1 MSAAEWSAFRYR
13 DFALACLGKF
23 AVSLATQMQTVA
35 VGWLIYD
42 VTGSAFAL
50 GFLGLAG
57 FLPAISLMLVSG
69 LVADRFERRLVLA
82 ITAAAMAL
90 AAAGLFWHVSTGTHA
105 VWPVYLFIAAFS
117 ASRSFFQPASQAIL
131 PNLVPLHHFGQ
142 AVAFASGV
150 HQAATIAGP
159 AIGGLLYAVDATLP
173 FAFSVFCFA
182 AAAAAMLA
190 VGYRAPAQRE
200 AMTWKSVV
208 AGFEFTLKRPV
219 LLGAVTLDMFAVI
232 LASAVALLPIFAKD
246 ILQVGPWGLGLLRS
260 APALGA
266 LAMAMLLSRTSF
278 MSRRA
283 GPRLFLTVASYGLA
297 TIGFGLSEDFFLSLF
312 CLAAIGAAD
321 MVSVVIR
328 MTIMQAETPNELR
341 GRVAAVN
348 SLFITTSNEIGQLE
362 AGVLAGFIGAVPA
375 VVLGGI
381 GAIAVAGIWSRLFPD
396 LRYRDHLVGD
406 RHDRARPEP

>member
-1 MSAAEWSAFRYR
+1 MSAEDWSPFRYR
-13 DFALACLGKF
+13 DFALACGARF
-23 AVSLATQMQTVA
+23 TVSLAIQMQTVA

-57 FLPAISLMLVSG
+57 FLPAISLMLVAG
-69 LVADRFERRLVLA
+69 LVADRFQRHLILA

-90 AAAGLFWHVSTGTHA
+90 SAAGLLWHVWTGTQV
-105 VWPVYLFIAAFS
+105 VWPVYLFVAGYAT
-117 ASRSFFQPASQAIL
+117 ARAFFQPASQAIL

-159 AIGGLLYAVDATLP
+159 AIGGLLYALDATLP
-173 FAFSVFCFA
+173 FAFSLFCLAGA
-182 AAAAAMLA
+182 AGAMLA
-190 VGYRAPAQRE
+190 IRYRGALGARE
-200 AMTWKSVV
+200 PMIWRSLI
-208 AGFEFTLKRPV
+208 AGLEFTLKRPV

-232 LASAVALLPIFAKD
+232 LASAIALLPIFAKD
-246 ILQVGPWGLGLLRS
+246 ILEVGPWGLGLLRS
-260 APALGA
+260 APAVGA
-266 LAMAMLLSRTSF
+266 LAMAMLLSETSF

-283 GPRLFLTVASYGLA
+283 GPRLFLTVSCYGLA
-297 TIGFGLSEDFFLSLF
+297 TIGFGLSESFILSLLF
-312 CLAAIGAAD
+312 LTAVGASD

-348 SLFITTSNEIGQLE
+348 SLFITSSNELGQLE
-362 AGVLAGFIGAVPA
+362 AGILAGFIGAVPA
-375 VVLGGI
+375 VVFGGL
-381 GAIAVAGIWSRLFPD
+381 GAIIVAGVWSRLFPG
-396 LRYRDHLVGD
+396 LRNRDHLVGD
-406 RHDRARPEP
+406 KQEALPT

>member
-1 MSAAEWSAFRYR
+1 MSAEDWSPFRYR
-13 DFALACLGKF
+13 DFALACCARF
-23 AVSLATQMQTVA
+23 TVSLATQMQTVA

-57 FLPAISLMLVSG
+57 FLPTISLMLVTG
-69 LVADRFERRLVLA
+69 LVADRFERRLILA

-90 AAAGLFWHVSTGTHA
+90 SAAGLLWHVWTGTDV
-105 VWPVYLFIAAFS
+105 VWPVYLFVAAY
-117 ASRSFFQPASQAIL
+117 ATARSFFQPASQAIL

-159 AIGGLLYAVDATLP
+159 AIGGLLYALDATLP
-173 FAFSVFCFA
+173 FAFALLCFA
-182 AAAAAMLA
+182 GAAVAMVA
-190 VGYRAPAQRE
+190 ISYRGAPARRE
-200 AMTWKSVV
+200 PTTWRSVI
-208 AGFEFTLKRPV
+208 AGLEFTLKRPV
-219 LLGAVTLDMFAVI
+219 LLGAITLDMFAVI
-232 LASAVALLPIFAKD
+232 LASAIALLPIFAKD
-246 ILQVGPWGLGLLRS
+246 ILEVGPWGLGLLRS
-260 APALGA
+260 APAVGA
-266 LAMAMLLSRTSF
+266 LAMAMLLTKTSF

-283 GPRLFLTVASYGLA
+283 GPRLFLTVACYGLA
-297 TIGFGLSEDFFLSLF
+297 TIGFGLSESFILSML
-312 CLAAIGAAD
+312 CLAAVGASD

-348 SLFITTSNEIGQLE
+348 SLFISTSNEIGQLE

-375 VVLGGI
+375 VVLGGV
-381 GAIAVAGIWSRLFPD
+381 GAIAVAGMWSWLFPT
-396 LRYRDHLVGD
+396 LRHRDHLVDD
-406 RHDRARPEP
+406 RKEAAPP